1 MTSAETARRGRPQAE
16 TAGRR
21 PQSRQDH
28 APGHDSKKALKPAQR
43 RVLVDHLRSGYRVSE
58 RRACAVLNERLTDR
72 DVPTT
77 HYTTLIHDTSDVWA
91 QAPLEQM
98 PPGSFDL
105 EVSDG
110 DTSGPVTSASLS
122 APAFDEL
129 LPSWN
134 VTLPTGGTFTLQGRA

>member
-1 MTSAETARRGRPQAE
+1 M
-16 TAGRR
+16 
-21 PQSRQDH
+21 
-28 APGHDSKKALKPAQR
+28 
-43 RVLVDHLRSGYRVSE
+43 LVDHLRSGYRVSE